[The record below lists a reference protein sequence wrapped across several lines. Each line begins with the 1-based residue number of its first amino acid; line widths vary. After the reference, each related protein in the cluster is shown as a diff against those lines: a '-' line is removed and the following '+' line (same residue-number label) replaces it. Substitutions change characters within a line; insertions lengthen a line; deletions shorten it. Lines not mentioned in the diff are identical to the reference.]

1 MGNFMNQELS
11 DQQLSELLA
20 TWPVD
25 STPLSID
32 VDHVNHYYGSGEM
45 RKQVL
50 FDNMLKIRPG
60 EIVIMT
66 GPSGSGKTTLLTL
79 IGTLRSVQ
87 EGSLKVLGQELLGIT
102 ATATT
107 ELRKRIGFIFQAHNL
122 FESLTAFQNVRM
134 ATELLGIPDEQAN
147 PRIEATLR
155 RLGLGARIHYRP
167 KALSG
172 GQKQRV
178 AVARGL
184 IHGPGLILADEP
196 TAALDAE
203 SGREVVTIFQEL
215 AREQQCTIVIVTHD
229 NRILDVADRIV
240 SMVDGRIVSNVL
252 IRRNTLLSQ
261 FLTQLDLF
269 KVLNTAVLSKIADKF
284 DLRKFTPGSEI
295 IRQGDAGTEFFVIG
309 AGDVSIEIDGRQ
321 VNTLGQG
328 SFFGEVALIRDQ
340 PRNATVRAVAPVS
353 CFVLDKDDFQNVI
366 QSSSSFEEELRKAIF
381 TRQ

>member
-1 MGNFMNQELS
+1 MNAELN
-11 DQQLSELLA
+11 DQQLNELLE
-20 TWPVD
+20 TWPQDNV
-25 STPLSID
+25 PLSVN
-32 VDHVNHYYGSGEM
+32 VDHVNHYYGVGEM

-50 FDNMLKIRPG
+50 FDNVLKIRPG

-79 IGTLRSVQ
+79 IGTLRSLQ
-87 EGSLKVLGQELLGIT
+87 EGSLKVLGQELLGIDP
-102 ATATT
+102 TATT

-134 ATELLGIPDEQAN
+134 ATELLGMPDDQAN

-184 IHGPGLILADEP
+184 IHDPGLILADEP

-215 AREQQCTIVIVTHD
+215 AREKQCTIVIVTHD

-240 SMVDGRIVSNVL
+240 SMVDGRIVTNVL
-252 IRRNTLLSQ
+252 VRRNALLSK
-261 FLTQLDLF
+261 FLTQIELF
-269 KVLNTAVLSKIADKF
+269 RVLNTTVLSKIADRF
-284 DLRKFTPGSEI
+284 DLRKFAPGDKI
-295 IRQGDAGTEFFVIG
+295 IQQGSTGTEFFVIG
-309 AGDVSIEIDGRQ
+309 AGRVAIEIDGRQ
-321 VNTLGQG
+321 VNSLDQG
-328 SFFGEVALIRDQ
+328 SFFGEMALIHDQ
-340 PRNATVRAVAPVS
+340 PRNATVRALTPVS
-353 CFVLDKDDFQNVI
+353 CFVLEKTDFQNVI

-381 TRQ
+381 VRQ

>member
-1 MGNFMNQELS
+1 MNIELS
-11 DQQLSELLA
+11 DQQLDELLA
-20 TWPVD
+20 TWPADDV
-25 STPLSID
+25 PFSID
-32 VDHVNHYYGSGEM
+32 ADHVNHFYGTGEM

-50 FDNMLKIRPG
+50 FDNVLKVRPG

-102 ATATT
+102 PTATT
-107 ELRKRIGFIFQAHNL
+107 ELRKQIGFIFQAHNL

-147 PRIEATLR
+147 PKIEATLQ

-184 IHGPGLILADEP
+184 IHEPGLILADEP
-196 TAALDAE
+196 TAALDE
-203 SGREVVTIFQEL
+203 KSGREVVTIFQEL
-215 AREQQCTIVIVTHD
+215 AKEKKCTIVIVTHD

-240 SMVDGRIVSNVL
+240 SMVDGRIVTNSL
-252 IRRNTLLSQ
+252 IRRNALLSQ
-261 FLTQLDLF
+261 FLTQVELF
-269 KVLNTAVLSKIADKF
+269 RVLNTTALSKIADRF
-284 DLRKFTPGSEI
+284 DLRKFGPGSEI
-295 IRQGDAGTEFFVIG
+295 IQQGSVGREFYVIG
-309 AGDVSIEIDGRQ
+309 AGQVAIEIDGRQ
-321 VNTLGQG
+321 VNTLAQG
-328 SFFGEVALIRDQ
+328 SFFGEMALIHDQ
-340 PRNATVRAVAPVS
+340 PRNATVRALTPVD
-353 CFVLDKDDFQNVI
+353 CFVLDKDDFQKVV
-366 QSSSSFEEELRKAIF
+366 QSSTSFEDELRKAIF
-381 TRQ
+381 ARL